1 MSSRKRHSIWD
12 PLYWSVF
19 WETTSSVCLGWAVL
33 VSDLVGAL
41 LSYCCLRLY
50 SFTSAH
56 CVILIS
62 FLLNQSHSYCDSFSI
77 WNKASGVQ
85 LESSLML
92 GWALWWCGSLSHTYF
107 CKLTQN
113 LIGSLSYGW
122 VELFLLSVPF
132 LGSIDICSSL
142 PRNVMQQL
150 ITTHSQSVWILTQAL
165 GHLIPLS
172 LWCCLELAYWH
183 LYLIASRCWG
193 LSGLLHMYD
202 Q

>member
-19 WETTSSVCLGWAVL
+19 WETTCSVCLGWAVL
-33 VSDLVGAL
+33 VSDLVLYCLTVVCGCIL
-41 LSYCCLRLY
+41 LPLL
-50 SFTSAH
+50 T
-56 CVILIS
+56 VWLLIS

-77 WNKASGVQ
+77 WNKASEIK

-122 VELFLLSVPF
+122 VELFLLPVPF

-165 GHLIPLS
+165 EHLILLS
-172 LWCCLELAYWH
+172 LWCLELAYWH